1 LPRARVELATT
12 ARQEVEAHELEEEA
26 GAAKCAK
33 EREAATEWEM
43 LRQLE
48 KKERCHTSQ
57 ALKRVLAQEQ
67 LACRQVRVHVFAY
80 THTHTH
86 TRAHMQCARTS
97 ITHVHTHAH
106 AHVQS
111 QICKTEATKRQIKML
126 RYQVK
131 FLVLLGVPKNRLPI
145 LSKKLPGGKKRA
157 YTPQEFCDALGL
169 AVDKFKAG
177 KFKEELA
184 PIHPLDSKLEIFKK
198 SFRGGTLNAKMQKYL
213 EEETGRI
220 EALVE
225 EVRAS
230 VRSGLVSLES
240 LKNKRKETQK
250 GKGKKRQVPSFE
262 KGQGVWVVDEVDAAD
277 PDLGEDVQEATIFGE
292 MARKKRWWQLEFGT
306 GGLENRWDYEDSE
319 IFTTKESATLHKLL
333 V

>member
-1 LPRARVELATT
+1 MELATT
-12 ARQEVEAHELEEEA
+12 ARQKVEAHELEKEA

-57 ALKRVLAQEQ
+57 ALKNVLVQEQ
-67 LACRQVRVHVFAY
+67 LACRQVRVY
-80 THTHTH
+80 TFEHTHTP
-86 TRAHMQCARTS
+86 HMQC
-97 ITHVHTHAH
+97 THSMRNCTHTH

-131 FLVLLGVPKNRLPI
+131 FLMLLGVPKNRLPI
-145 LSKKLPGGKKRA
+145 LSKKLPGGNKRA
-157 YTPQEFCDALGL
+157 YTPEEFCDALGL

-177 KFKEELA
+177 KFNDELE
-184 PIHPLDSKLEIFKK
+184 PIHPLDSKLKIFKQ

-213 EEETGRI
+213 KEETARI
-220 EALVE
+220 EALVK

-230 VRSGLVSLES
+230 VSSGLLGLES
-240 LKNKRKETQK
+240 LKKTRKETQK
-250 GKGKKRQVPSFE
+250 GGGKKKRKAPSFE
-262 KGQGVWVVDEVDAAD
+262 KGQAVWVVDEVDVED

-292 MARKKRWWQLEFGT
+292 MPRKKGWWQLEFGA
-306 GGLENRWDYEDSE
+306 GGLVNRWDYLDEN